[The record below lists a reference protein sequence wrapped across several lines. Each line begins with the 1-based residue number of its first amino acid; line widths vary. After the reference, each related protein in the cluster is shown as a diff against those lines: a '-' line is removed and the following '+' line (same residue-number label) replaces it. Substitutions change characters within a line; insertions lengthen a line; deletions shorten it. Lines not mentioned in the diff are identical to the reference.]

1 MLEQALTDNGVVPAQ
16 QKTASSEQPILAVC
30 KDNRYEMTMEQNFGI
45 SMVDEK
51 YNIVAFER
59 GKTPAGQSFEVEIV
73 I

>member
-1 MLEQALTDNGVVPAQ
+1 
-16 QKTASSEQPILAVC
+16 
-30 KDNRYEMTMEQNFGI
+30 MTMEQNFGI